1 MATQADEMKL
11 SIRVIFADDTKETI
25 TINNINPSVGV
36 NPQIA
41 NIIKQFNANSGGTLA
56 TKMKS
61 KNGANWIGIDKATTV
76 ETRRQYIF

>member
-11 SIRVIFADDTKETI
+11 SLRVVYADDTKETI
-25 TINNINPSVGV
+25 TINNINPQVGINTNMV
-36 NPQIA
+36 TL
-41 NIIKQFNANSGGTLA
+41 IKNFNANKGGDLA

-76 ETRRQYIF
+76 QTRRNYIF

>member
-11 SIRVIFADDTKETI
+11 SIRAVFADDTKETI
-25 TINNINPSVGV
+25 TINNINPQVGI
-36 NPQIA
+36 NPNMVTLIM
-41 NIIKQFNANSGGTLA
+41 NFNANKGGTLS

-76 ETRRQYIF
+76 QTRRNYIF